1 MAFCNQLP
9 SLWQGIRI
17 SPHGTIKQPVC
28 DSCKELQGRKEMN
41 KEQMIVELYELA
53 MAHRDRIKYGD
64 ILKELRRFRSSARR
78 KR

>member
-1 MAFCNQLP
+1 
-9 SLWQGIRI
+9 
-17 SPHGTIKQPVC
+17 
-28 DSCKELQGRKEMN
+28 MN